1 VVELYIM
8 HSCYY
13 IAFSCDQRSLAS
25 YIKKYACSNA
35 KTEDLW
41 AALEEGSGEPVN
53 KLMTSWTKQKGYPV
67 VSVKV
72 NDQKL
77 EFDQVPL
84 HLDLSFDFYTIM
96 FWEKTH
102 HISCVSFV
110 HLLTVTI
117 LVKWCSRRRRMDCS
131 SNIMLWHLW
140 CPQEFPLAIKIWC
153 TWRQRL
159 HWYRRHKWLD

>member
-1 VVELYIM
+1 M
-8 HSCYY
+8 RSCHY

-77 EFDQVPL
+77 EFNQVSL
-84 HLDLSFDFYTIM
+84 HLDLSLIFILLCS
-96 FWEKTH
+96 EKKSITCH
-102 HISCVSFV
+102 V
-110 HLLTVTI
+110 
-117 LVKWCSRRRRMDCS
+117 
-131 SNIMLWHLW
+131 
-140 CPQEFPLAIKIWC
+140 
-153 TWRQRL
+153 
-159 HWYRRHKWLD
+159 

>member
-1 VVELYIM
+1 M

-53 KLMTSWTKQKGYPV
+53 KLMNSWTKQKGYPV

-72 NDQKL
+72 NEQKL

-96 FWEKTH
+96 
-102 HISCVSFV
+102 
-110 HLLTVTI
+110 L
-117 LVKWCSRRRRMDCS
+117 
-131 SNIMLWHLW
+131 
-140 CPQEFPLAIKIWC
+140 
-153 TWRQRL
+153 
-159 HWYRRHKWLD
+159 